1 VIGLVA
7 VLGQTGTGDTRIPV
21 PHVDWLAV
29 GPEIALI
36 AAATVLVLMAALN
49 RGRRDLSGTYL
60 DVGLAGVAAA
70 GLVTWRLWTVVV
82 HSGDPYQALSGMV
95 AVDGFSVFARV
106 VILAATALGL
116 LVAQGYLRREQVEG
130 PEYHALLLLSA
141 SGMLLMTSA
150 NDLIVVFLALEILS
164 IALYVLS
171 AFDRERLESGEA
183 GLKYFV
189 LGAFSSAV
197 LLYGVA
203 MVYGATGTTSLSGIA
218 GFLAANTLFSSGLL
232 LAGFA
237 LILVGLGF
245 KVAAVPFH
253 MWTPDVYQG
262 APTPVTGFMAAGAKA
277 AGFAAL
283 LRVFVSGFGAYSVDW
298 RPLVFILAVASLLV
312 GGIVALVQ
320 QDVKRM
326 LAYSSISHAGYVLIG
341 VQAATKDGVASA
353 LFYLL
358 TYTFMV
364 VGSFAVVTVVGGKGD
379 RRHSLDDWRGLG
391 ARAPLLAGAMTFLLL
406 GQAGIPVTSGFV
418 AKFTVFAAS
427 VDAREYAL
435 TLVGVITTVIAAFFY
450 LRVIVMMYMSDRG
463 EAPAPAAAYAM
474 AGAGA
479 GGPGAAAAA
488 EFAAPAR
495 SEYRLDPATALAL
508 GVAVLATLVM
518 GVVPGAFIDFAR
530 HATLLF

>member
-1 VIGLVA
+1 MTGLLSLLA
-7 VLGQTGTGDTRIPV
+7 QTEAPVDTRIPV
-21 PHVDWLAV
+21 PKVDWLAV
-29 GPEIALI
+29 GPEVALL
-36 AAATVLVLMAALN
+36 AAAMALVLMAALN
-49 RGRRDLSGTYL
+49 RGRRDLSSEYL
-60 DVGLAGVAAA
+60 YVGLAGVAAS
-70 GLVTWRLWTVVV
+70 GLVTIKLWSVVTD
-82 HSGDPYQALSGMV
+82 GAPYQTLSGMV
-95 AVDGFSVFARV
+95 AVDGFAVFART

-116 LVAQGYLRREQVEG
+116 LVAQGYLRREHVEG

-164 IALYVLS
+164 IALYVLA
-171 AFDRERLESGEA
+171 AFDRNRLESGEA

-189 LGAFSSAV
+189 LGALSSAV
-197 LLYGVA
+197 MLYGVA

-218 GFLAANTLFSSGLL
+218 GFLAGNTLFSSGLL

-262 APTPVTGFMAAGAKA
+262 APTPVTAFMAAGAKA

-283 LRVFVSGFGAYSVDW
+283 LRVFLSGFGAYADDW
-298 RPLVFILAVASLLV
+298 KPLVLILAIASLLV
-312 GGIVALVQ
+312 GSIIALVQ

-341 VQAATKDGVASA
+341 VQADTRGGVSSA

-364 VGSFAVVTVVGGKGD
+364 VGSFAVVTVVGRKGD

-391 ARAPLLAGAMTFLLL
+391 SRAPLLAAAMAFLLL
-406 GQAGIPVTSGFV
+406 AQAGIPLTSGFV
-418 AKFTVFAAS
+418 AKFNVFAAS
-427 VDAREYAL
+427 VEAREYGL
-435 TLVGVITTVIAAFFY
+435 TFVGVLTTVIAAFFY
-450 LRVIVMMYMSDRG
+450 LRLIVVMYMTNAPEG
-463 EAPAPAAAYAM
+463 EVDAEE
-474 AGAGA
+474 A
-479 GGPGAAAAA
+479 GGRRP
-488 EFAAPAR
+488 FA
-495 SEYRLDPATALAL
+495 LDPSTAVAL
-508 GVAVLATLVM
+508 GVAVAATVVM
-518 GVVPGAFIDFAR
+518 GVLPSYFLDFAER
-530 HATLLF
+530 ATLLF

>member
-1 VIGLVA
+1 MIALA
-7 VLGQTGTGDTRIPV
+7 ALLAQTTPTDTSTKIPV
-21 PHVDWLAV
+21 PKVDWLSV
-29 GPEIALI
+29 GPEVALI
-36 AAATVLVLMAALN
+36 GVAMLLVLIAALN
-49 RGRRDLSGTYL
+49 RGRRDLSGIYL

-70 GLVTWRLWTVVV
+70 GLITWKLWTVVV
-82 HSGDPYQALSGMV
+82 HSGDAYQSLTGMV
-95 AVDGFSVFARV
+95 AVDGFSVFART
-106 VILAATALGL
+106 VILVATALGL
-116 LVAQGYLRREQVEG
+116 LVAQGYLRREHVEG

-164 IALYVLS
+164 IALYVLA
-171 AFDRERLESGEA
+171 AFDRQRLESGEA

-203 MVYGATGTTSLSGIA
+203 LVYGATGTTSLTGIA
-218 GFLAANTLFSSGLL
+218 SFLASNTLFSSGLL
-232 LAGFA
+232 LAGAA

-298 RPLVFILAVASLLV
+298 RPLVLVLAVASLLV
-312 GGIVALVQ
+312 GSIVALVQ

-341 VQAATKDGVASA
+341 VQADTRGGVSSA

-358 TYTFMV
+358 TYAFMV
-364 VGSFAVVTVVGGKGD
+364 VGSFAVVTIVGRKGD
-379 RRHSLDDWRGLG
+379 RRHSLDDYRGLG

-406 GQAGIPVTSGFV
+406 GQAGIPLTSGFV
-418 AKFTVFAAS
+418 AKFNVFAAS
-427 VDAREYAL
+427 VDAREYGL
-435 TLVGVITTVIAAFFY
+435 TLVGVITTAIALFFY
-450 LRVIVMMYMSDRG
+450 LRVAVVMYMSDPPDEG
-463 EAPAPAAAYAM
+463 TD
-474 AGAGA
+474 
-479 GGPGAAAAA
+479 GGPA
-488 EFAAPAR
+488 FQ
-495 SEYRLDPATALAL
+495 LDPATGLAL

-518 GVVPGAFIDFAR
+518 GVVPGVFIDFAQ

>member
-1 VIGLVA
+1 VIALHA
-7 VLGQTGTGDTRIPV
+7 LLAQTAPVDTRIPV
-21 PHVDWLAV
+21 PKVDWLAV
-29 GPEIALI
+29 GPEVALI
-36 AAATVLVLMAALN
+36 GTAMVLVLMAALN
-49 RGRRDLSGTYL
+49 RGRRDLSGIYL
-60 DVGLAGVAAA
+60 DVGLAGVAAS
-70 GLVTWRLWTVVV
+70 GLITARLWSVVTD
-82 HSGDPYQALSGMV
+82 GAPYQALSGMV
-95 AVDGFSVFARV
+95 AVDGFAVFARTI
-106 VILAATALGL
+106 ILAATALGL
-116 LVAQGYLRREQVEG
+116 LVAQGYLRRENVEG

-164 IALYVLS
+164 IALYVLA
-171 AFDRERLESGEA
+171 AFDRHRLESGEA

-203 MVYGATGTTSLSGIA
+203 MVYGATGTTSLTGIA
-218 GFLAANTLFSSGLL
+218 DFLASNTLFASGLL

-283 LRVFVSGFGAYSVDW
+283 LRVFVSGFGAYAVDW
-298 RPLVFILAVASLLV
+298 RPLVLVLAIASLLV
-312 GGIVALVQ
+312 GSIVALVQ

-341 VQAATKDGVASA
+341 VQADTKGGVSSA

-364 VGSFAVVTVVGGKGD
+364 VGTFAVVTVVGRKGD
-379 RRHSLDDWRGLG
+379 RRHSLDDYRGLG
-391 ARAPLLAGAMTFLLL
+391 GRAPLLAGAMTFLLL
-406 GQAGIPVTSGFV
+406 AQAGIPLTSGFV

-427 VDAREYAL
+427 VDAREYGL
-435 TLVGVITTVIAAFFY
+435 TLVGVLTTVIAAFFY
-450 LRVIVMMYMSDRG
+450 LRLIVVMYMTNPPEGSEAADAARRPFEIDR
-463 EAPAPAAAYAM
+463 
-474 AGAGA
+474 
-479 GGPGAAAAA
+479 
-488 EFAAPAR
+488 
-495 SEYRLDPATALAL
+495 ATGLAI
-508 GVAVLATLVM
+508 GIAVLATVVM
-518 GVVPGAFIDFAR
+518 GVLPSAFIDFAR

>member
-1 VIGLVA
+1 MIA
-7 VLGQTGTGDTRIPV
+7 VLALLGQTGTGDTRIPV
-21 PHVDWLAV
+21 PRVDWLSV
-29 GPEIALI
+29 GPEVTLI
-36 AAATVLVLMAALN
+36 GVAMILVLMAALN

-70 GLVTWRLWTVVV
+70 GLLTWKLWTVTV
-82 HSGDPYQALSGMV
+82 HSGAPYQSLSGMV

-164 IALYVLS
+164 IALYVLA
-171 AFDRERLESGEA
+171 AFDRDRLESGEA

-203 MVYGATGTTSLSGIA
+203 MVYGATGTTSLTGIA
-218 GFLAANTLFSSGLL
+218 AFLASNTLFSSGLL

-283 LRVFVSGFGAYSVDW
+283 LRVFISGFGAYSVDW
-298 RPLVFILAVASLLV
+298 RPLILVLAIASLLV
-312 GGIVALVQ
+312 GSIVALVQ

-326 LAYSSISHAGYVLIG
+326 LAYSSISHAGYILIG
-341 VQAATKDGVASA
+341 VQADTRGGVSSA

-364 VGSFAVVTVVGGKGD
+364 IGSFAVVTVVGRKGD
-379 RRHSLDDWRGLG
+379 RRHSLDDYRGLG

-406 GQAGIPVTSGFV
+406 GQAGIPLTSGFV
-418 AKFTVFAAS
+418 AKFNVFAAS
-427 VDAREYAL
+427 VDAREYGL
-435 TLVGVITTVIAAFFY
+435 TLVGVIATVIATFFY
-450 LRVIVMMYMSDRG
+450 LRLIVLMYMS
-463 EAPAPAAAYAM
+463 EPAESPALAADASAAADV
-474 AGAGA
+474 GRR
-479 GGPGAAAAA
+479 P
-488 EFAAPAR
+488 FA
-495 SEYRLDPATALAL
+495 LDPATGLAL
-508 GVAVLATLVM
+508 GIAVLATVVM
-518 GVVPGAFIDFAR
+518 GVAPGLFIDFAN

>member
-1 VIGLVA
+1 MSALPA
-7 VLGQTGTGDTRIPV
+7 LLAQTAPPAGTSIPI
-21 PHVDWLAV
+21 PKVDWLAV
-29 GPEIALI
+29 GPEVALI
-36 AAATVLVLMAALN
+36 AAAMVLVMIAALN
-49 RGRRDLSGTYL
+49 RGRRDLSTEYL
-60 DVGLAGVAAA
+60 IVGLGGVAAS
-70 GLVTWRLWTVVV
+70 GLITVKQWLVV
-82 HSGDPYQALSGMV
+82 FCGSCGPDGAPYQALSGMV
-95 AVDGFSVFARV
+95 AVDGFAVFART
-106 VILAATALGL
+106 VILAATVLGL
-116 LVAQGYLRREQVEG
+116 LVAQGYLRRERVEG

-164 IALYVLS
+164 IALYVLA
-171 AFDRERLESGEA
+171 AFDRSRLESGEA

-189 LGAFSSAV
+189 LGALSSAV

-203 MVYGATGTTSLSGIA
+203 LVYGATGTTSLAGIA

-262 APTPVTGFMAAGAKA
+262 SPTPVTAFMAAGAKA

-283 LRVFVSGFGAYSVDW
+283 LRVFISGFGNYSVDW
-298 RPLVFILAVASLLV
+298 KPLIMVLAVASLLV
-312 GGIVALVQ
+312 GSIVALVQ

-341 VQAATKDGVASA
+341 VQAGTVKGVASA

-364 VGSFAVVTVVGGKGD
+364 VGSFAVVTVVGRKGD
-379 RRHSLDDWRGLG
+379 RRHSLDDYRGLG
-391 ARAPLLAGAMTFLLL
+391 SRAPLLAGAMTFLLL
-406 GQAGIPVTSGFV
+406 AQAGIPLTSGFV
-418 AKFTVFAAS
+418 AKFAVFAAS
-427 VDAREYAL
+427 VDAKEYGL

-450 LRVIVMMYMSDRG
+450 LRVIVLMYMSDAA
-463 EAPAPAAAYAM
+463 EPAPTDATD
-474 AGAGA
+474 
-479 GGPGAAAAA
+479 PP
-488 EFAAPAR
+488 FA
-495 SEYRLDPATALAL
+495 LDPSTGLAL
-508 GVAVLATLVM
+508 GLAVAATVVM
-518 GVVPGAFIDFAR
+518 GVIPGGFLNFAES
-530 HATLLF
+530 AKLLF

>member
-1 VIGLVA
+1 
-7 VLGQTGTGDTRIPV
+7 
-21 PHVDWLAV
+21 
-29 GPEIALI
+29 
-36 AAATVLVLMAALN
+36 M
-49 RGRRDLSGTYL
+49 
-60 DVGLAGVAAA
+60 
-70 GLVTWRLWTVVV
+70 V

-95 AVDGFSVFARV
+95 AADGFSVFARV

-116 LVAQGYLRREQVEG
+116 LVAQGYLRREEVEG
-130 PEYHALLLLSA
+130 PEFHALLLLSA

-164 IALYVLS
+164 IALYVLA
-171 AFDRERLESGEA
+171 AFDRSRLESGEA

-197 LLYGVA
+197 LPLRRGHGLRRHRHHVA
-203 MVYGATGTTSLSGIA
+203 VGIA
-218 GFLAANTLFSSGLL
+218 AFLAANTLFSSGLL

-283 LRVFVSGFGAYSVDW
+283 LRVFVSGFGAYRSTGGRW
-298 RPLVFILAVASLLV
+298 CSSWPCSRCSSAQSLAM
-312 GGIVALVQ
+312 VQ
-320 QDVKRM
+320 RDVKRM

-341 VQAATKDGVASA
+341 VQAATKSGVSSA

-364 VGSFAVVTVVGGKGD
+364 VGAFAVVTVVGRKGD
-379 RRHSLDDWRGLG
+379 AGTASTTTGVGGRRAAAGGGDDVP
-391 ARAPLLAGAMTFLLL
+391 AA
-406 GQAGIPVTSGFV
+406 GQAGIPFTTGFV
-418 AKFTVFAAS
+418 AKFYVFAAS
-427 VDAREYAL
+427 VDAGEYAPDA
-435 TLVGVITTVIAAFFY
+435 G
-450 LRVIVMMYMSDRG
+450 RRHHRGDRRLLLPPG
-463 EAPAPAAAYAM
+463 HHHDVHV
-474 AGAGA
+474 
-479 GGPGAAAAA
+479 GPGGGGRRTGGDRRRARV
-488 EFAAPAR
+488 FA
-495 SEYRLDPATALAL
+495 LDPATGLAL
-508 GVAVLATLVM
+508 GVAVLATVVM
-518 GVVPGAFIDFAR
+518 GVLPGAFIDFAR

>member
-1 VIGLVA
+1 
-7 VLGQTGTGDTRIPV
+7 VLLAQTAPVETSIPI
-21 PHVDWLAV
+21 PKVDWLAV
-29 GPEIALI
+29 GPEVALI
-36 AAATVLVLMAALN
+36 VAAMVLVMMAAFN
-49 RGRRDLSGTYL
+49 RGRRDLSSEYL
-60 DVGLAGVAAA
+60 YVGLAGVAAA
-70 GLVTWRLWTVVV
+70 GLVTLKIWTVVV
-82 HSGDPYQALSGMV
+82 SDGAPYQTLSGMV
-95 AVDGFSVFARV
+95 AVDGFSAFART
-106 VILAATALGL
+106 VILAATVLGL

-171 AFDRERLESGEA
+171 AFDRRRMESGEA

-203 MVYGATGTTSLSGIA
+203 LVYGATGTTSLAGIA
-218 GFLAANTLFSSGLL
+218 GFLAANTLFSSSLL

-283 LRVFVSGFGAYSVDW
+283 LRVFVSGFGNYSVDW
-298 RPLVFILAVASLLV
+298 RPLIFILAVASLLV
-312 GGIVALVQ
+312 GSIVALVQ

-341 VQAATKDGVASA
+341 VQAATNRGVAAA

-358 TYTFMV
+358 TYTFMI
-364 VGSFAVVTVVGGKGD
+364 VGSFAVATVVGRKGD
-379 RRHSLDDWRGLG
+379 RRHSLDDYRGLG
-391 ARAPLLAGAMTFLLL
+391 ARAPLLAGVMTFLLL
-406 GQAGIPVTSGFV
+406 AQAGIPPTSGFV
-418 AKFTVFAAS
+418 AKFAVFAAS
-427 VDAREYAL
+427 VDAREYGL
-435 TLVGVITTVIAAFFY
+435 TLIGVITTVISAFFY
-450 LRVIVMMYMSDRG
+450 LRVIVLMYMSTPV
-463 EAPAPAAAYAM
+463 E
-474 AGAGA
+474 GADVGA
-479 GGPGAAAAA
+479 DGTSRALT
-488 EFAAPAR
+488 
-495 SEYRLDPATALAL
+495 LDPATGVAL
-508 GVAVLATLVM
+508 GVAVLATVVM
-518 GVVPGAFIDFAR
+518 GVLPGAFIDFAR

>member
-1 VIGLVA
+1 MNALLALI
-7 VLGQTGTGDTRIPV
+7 GQTTPVDTSIPV
-21 PHVDWLAV
+21 PKVDWLAV
-29 GPEIALI
+29 GPEVALI
-36 AAATVLVLMAALN
+36 TAALVLVMIAALN
-49 RGRRDLSGTYL
+49 RGRRDLSTEYL
-60 DVGLAGVAAA
+60 IIGLGGAAA
-70 GLVTWRLWTVVV
+70 SGLITVKQWSVV
-82 HSGDPYQALSGMV
+82 FCGSCGPDGAPYQTLSGMV
-95 AVDGFSVFARV
+95 AVDGFAVFART
-106 VILAATALGL
+106 VILAATVLGL

-164 IALYVLS
+164 IALYVLA
-171 AFDRERLESGEA
+171 AFDRARLESGEA

-189 LGAFSSAV
+189 LGALSSAV

-203 MVYGATGTTSLSGIA
+203 MVYGATGTTSLTGIA
-218 GFLAANTLFSSGLL
+218 AFLAANTLFSSGLL

-262 APTPVTGFMAAGAKA
+262 SPTPVTAFMAAGAKA

-283 LRVFVSGFGAYSVDW
+283 LRVFIGGFGNYSVDW
-298 RPLVFILAVASLLV
+298 RPLMMVLAIASLLV
-312 GGIVALVQ
+312 GSVVALVQ

-341 VQAATKDGVASA
+341 VQAGTVKGVSSA

-364 VGSFAVVTVVGGKGD
+364 VGSFAVVTVVGRKGD
-379 RRHSLDDWRGLG
+379 RCHSLDDYRGLSS
-391 ARAPLLAGAMTFLLL
+391 RAPLLAGAMTFLLL
-406 GQAGIPVTSGFV
+406 AQAGIPLTSGFV
-418 AKFTVFAAS
+418 AKFAVFAAS
-427 VDAREYAL
+427 VDAREYGL

-450 LRVIVMMYMSDRG
+450 LRVIVLMYMSG
-463 EAPAPAAAYAM
+463 PADTDPTDTVD
-474 AGAGA
+474 
-479 GGPGAAAAA
+479 
-488 EFAAPAR
+488 AR
-495 SEYRLDPATALAL
+495 PFDVDPATGFAL
-508 GVAVLATLVM
+508 GLAVVATVVM
-518 GVVPGAFIDFAR
+518 GVIPGGFLNFAER
-530 HATLLF
+530 AKLLF